1 MVVHY
6 TGAAA
11 ALAHRPVIL
20 EVSMKLSL
28 TITSFPEQPLG
39 PFLTS
44 TGRAA
49 DDAGLDTVWVA
60 DHLLQADPSHSLQDP
75 ILEAY
80 TTLGYLAAQ
89 TSRVH
94 LGTMVTA
101 VTYRPAALLLKA
113 VATLDVLSNGR
124 AWLGIGAGYHQGEAD
139 ALGLPLPPTSERFA
153 RLEDTLRLAL
163 QMWDD
168 NPAPFHGEVLHLEQ
182 PIGHPLP
189 ASQPRPRIL
198 IGGTG
203 EQRTLPLVARYA
215 DACNLFDIPDGGAT
229 IRLKLDVL
237 RRNCEEIGRPWTEIE
252 KSIATRLQPNES
264 ANTLADRCRAFGDLG
279 LDHVVFLHPGTWAL
293 ADITRLGEAAAQ
305 LAA

>member
-215 DACNLFDIPDGGAT
+215 DACNLFSAGHDEVAH
-229 IRLKLDVL
+229 KLDVL
-237 RRNCEEIGRPWTEIE
+237 ARHCETEGRDPAEIE
-252 KSIATRLQPNES
+252 RTIIAMSNPL
-264 ANTLADRCRAFGDLG
+264 DDVDAFLTDMEGYARVGIEKVMLVPGSDDPAG
-279 LDHVVFLHPGTWAL
+279 LVRG
-293 ADITRLGEAAAQ
+293 IGEEV
-305 LAA
+305 LPRMREL

>member
-1 MVVHY
+1 
-6 TGAAA
+6 
-11 ALAHRPVIL
+11 
-20 EVSMKLSL
+20 MKLSL
-28 TITSFPEQPLG
+28 TITSFPAQPLA
-39 PFLTS
+39 PFLTD

-60 DHLLQADPSHSLQDP
+60 DHLLQADPTHSLQDP

-80 TTLGYLAAQ
+80 TSLGYLAAQ

-94 LGTMVTA
+94 LGTLVTA

-113 VATLDVLSNGR
+113 VTTLDVLSDGR

-139 ALGLPLPPTSERFA
+139 ALGLPLPPARERFLT
-153 RLEDTLRLAL
+153 LEETLQLAL

-168 NPAPFHGEVLHLEQ
+168 NPAPFHGEVLRLEQ

-215 DACNLFDIPDGGAT
+215 DACNLFDIPDGGVT
-229 IRLKLDVL
+229 IRRKLEVL
-237 RRNCEEIGRPWTEIE
+237 RRNCEEIGRPWRDIE
-252 KSIATRLQPNES
+252 TSIATRLRPGES
-264 ANTLADRCRAFGDLG
+264 ANALAERCRAFEDMG
-279 LDHVVFLHPGTWAL
+279 LDHVVFLHPETWAP
-293 ADITRLGEAAAQ
+293 ADVARLGEAAAQ

>member
-1 MVVHY
+1 
-6 TGAAA
+6 
-11 ALAHRPVIL
+11 
-20 EVSMKLSL
+20 MKLSL

-39 PFLTS
+39 TFLAD

-49 DDAGLDTVWVA
+49 DEAGLDTVWVA
-60 DHLLQADPSHSLQDP
+60 DHLLQADPTHSLQDP

-80 TTLGYLAAQ
+80 TTLGYLAAH

-94 LGTMVTA
+94 LGTLVSA

-113 VATLDVLSNGR
+113 VTTLDVLSNGR
-124 AWLGIGAGYHQGEAD
+124 AWLGIGAGYHQGEAA
-139 ALGLPLPPTSERFA
+139 ALGLPLPPARERFLT
-153 RLEDTLRLAL
+153 LEETLQLAL
-163 QMWDD
+163 QMWED

-189 ASQPRPRIL
+189 MSRPRPRIL

-215 DACNLFDIPDGGAT
+215 DACNLFDIPDGGVT
-229 IRLKLDVL
+229 IQRKLDVL
-237 RRNCEEIGRPWTEIE
+237 RQNCEEIGRPWSDIE
-252 KSIATRLQPNES
+252 KSIVTRLRPGES
-264 ANTLADRCRAFGDLG
+264 ADTLAERCRAFGDLG
-279 LDHVVFLHPGTWAL
+279 LDHVVFLHPETWTPQSVSL
-293 ADITRLGEAAAQ
+293 LGDAAAL

>member
-1 MVVHY
+1 
-6 TGAAA
+6 
-11 ALAHRPVIL
+11 
-20 EVSMKLSL
+20 MKLSL
-28 TITSFPEQPLG
+28 TITSFPAQPLA
-39 PFLTS
+39 PFLAD

-49 DDAGLDTVWVA
+49 DEAGLDTVWVA
-60 DHLLQADPSHSLQDP
+60 DHLLQADPTHSPQDP

-113 VATLDVLSNGR
+113 VTTLDVLSNGR
-124 AWLGIGAGYHQGEAD
+124 AWLGLGAGYHQGEAD
-139 ALGLPLPPTSERFA
+139 ALGLPLPPTPERFA
-153 RLEDTLRLAL
+153 RLEETLQLAL
-163 QMWDD
+163 QMWRDD
-168 NPAPFHGEVLHLEQ
+168 PAPFHGEVLHMEQ

-189 ASQPRPRIL
+189 ASRPHPRIL

-215 DACNLFDIPDGGAT
+215 DACNLFDIPDGGVT
-229 IRLKLDVL
+229 VRRKLEVL
-237 RRNCEEIGRPWTEIE
+237 RQTCAEIGRPWAEIE
-252 KSIATRLQPNES
+252 TSIATRLRPDERVD
-264 ANTLADRCRAFGDLG
+264 ALVARCRAFGDLG
-279 LDHVVFLHPGTWAL
+279 LSHVVFLHPAAWTP
-293 ADITRLGEAAAQ
+293 ADVARLGAAAAQ